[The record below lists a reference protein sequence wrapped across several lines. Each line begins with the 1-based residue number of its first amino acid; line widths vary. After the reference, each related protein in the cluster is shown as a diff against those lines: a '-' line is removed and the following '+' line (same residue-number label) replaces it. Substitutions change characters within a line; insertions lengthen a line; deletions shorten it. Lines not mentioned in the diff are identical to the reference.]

1 MEKEMFRRSVSTL
14 LLVCA
19 LFSGHVLARKQGH
32 DFFPVQSLEQ
42 QLQHEADSDELRSQA
57 EEAASDLREHHRWQN
72 ARKPKMHHYQ

>member
-1 MEKEMFRRSVSTL
+1 MFRRSVSTL

-57 EEAASDLREHHRWQN
+57 EEAASDLREHHRWQT

>member
-1 MEKEMFRRSVSTL
+1 MITTNDGLRAVCDAASAVS
-14 LLVCA
+14 
-19 LFSGHVLARKQGH
+19 

-57 EEAASDLREHHRWQN
+57 EDAASDLREQHHWQN

>member
-1 MEKEMFRRSVSTL
+1 MFRRSVSTL

-57 EEAASDLREHHRWQN
+57 EDAASELREHHHWQN
-72 ARKPKMHHYQ
+72 ARKPKMHNYQ